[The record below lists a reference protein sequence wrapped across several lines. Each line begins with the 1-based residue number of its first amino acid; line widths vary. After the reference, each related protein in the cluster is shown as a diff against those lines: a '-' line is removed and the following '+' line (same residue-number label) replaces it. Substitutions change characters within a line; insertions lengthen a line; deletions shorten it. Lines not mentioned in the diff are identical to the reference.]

1 MTERLVPHMPD
12 LWNTATLQKWLSAAE
27 TWLRDDVLVVANL
40 IQLAAVL
47 AALIVARLATPA
59 ARRGCARLKSRL
71 SAGGW
76 VARAL
81 QEFDDNL
88 LPIIWL
94 AVQWPMYLLASGTA
108 LGGKLIE
115 VTVSL
120 LAAWIVIQFTS
131 ILIRDPSLRRT
142 ATILAWTVAA
152 LNIVDLLDPLVDALD
167 RFAIDIGGF
176 RLSVLVV
183 IKGMILFAILLWLA
197 LFLSHVLERR
207 LSASQRLSPSVRVL
221 FGQLSRIIF
230 VTVAV
235 VVALASVGVDLTAF
249 AVFTG
254 ALGVGLGL
262 GLQKVVGNLFSG
274 VLLLMDRSIKPGDV
288 IAVGDT
294 YGWINFMGARY
305 VSVVTRDGTE
315 HLIPNET
322 LITTAVENWSYSNDL
337 LRLKIPI
344 GISYKADPH
353 RAIALVLDAAREV
366 ERVLDEPKPVVLVNK
381 FGDSSVDLEARIWI
395 NDPRNGVSNVKS
407 QVLLRVWDKFH
418 AEGIEIPFP
427 QRDIHIRSN
436 EADFAP
442 RSSGA

>member
-1 MTERLVPHMPD
+1 MPD
-12 LWNTATLQKWLSAAE
+12 LWNTATLQKWLAAAE

-59 ARRGCARLKSRL
+59 ARRGCTRLKSRL

-81 QEFDDNL
+81 QEFEDNL

-94 AVQWPMYLLASGTA
+94 AVQWPMYLLASGTT

-131 ILIRDPSLRRT
+131 ILIRDPALRRT

-167 RFAIDIGGF
+167 QVAIDIGGF

-353 RAIALVLDAAREV
+353 RAIALVLEAAKEV
-366 ERVLDEPKPVVLVNK
+366 ERVLDEPKTVVLVK
-381 FGDSSVDLEARIWI
+381 AFGDSSVDLEARIWI

-407 QVLLRVWDKFH
+407 QLLLRVWDKFH

-427 QRDIHIRSN
+427 QRDLHIRSN

>member
-1 MTERLVPHMPD
+1 MSD
-12 LWNTATLQKWLSAAE
+12 FWNTATLQKWFTAVES
-27 TWLRDDVLVVANL
+27 WLHDEVFVVANL
-40 IQLAAVL
+40 IQLGAVL

-59 ARRGCARLKSRL
+59 ARRGCARLKSRV

-94 AVQWPMYLLASGTA
+94 AIQWPMYLLASGTA

-120 LAAWIVIQFTS
+120 LAAWVVIQFTS
-131 ILIRDPSLRRT
+131 ILIRDQALRRT
-142 ATILAWTVAA
+142 ATILAWVVAA
-152 LNIVDLLDPLVDALD
+152 LNIVDLLDPLIAALD
-167 RFAIDIGGF
+167 RVSVNLGGF
-176 RLSVLVV
+176 HLSVMVV
-183 IKGMILFAILLWLA
+183 IKGLILFAVLLWLA
-197 LFLSHVLERR
+197 LFFSQVLERR
-207 LSASQRLSPSVRVL
+207 LGASQRLSPSVRVL
-221 FGQLSRIIF
+221 FGQLSKIILI
-230 VTVAV
+230 TVAI

-274 VLLLMDRSIKPGDV
+274 VLLLMDHSIKPGDV

-322 LITTAVENWSYSNDL
+322 LITTPVENWSYSNNL

-353 RAIALVLDAAREV
+353 KAIALVLEAAKEV
-366 ERVLDEPKPVVLVNK
+366 ERVLDEPKTVVLVK
-381 FGDSSVDLEARIWI
+381 GFGDSSVDLEARIWI

-427 QRDIHIRSN
+427 QRDLHIKSN
-436 EADFAP
+436 EADFAARP
-442 RSSGA
+442 SET

>member
-1 MTERLVPHMPD
+1 MSD
-12 LWNTATLQKWLSAAE
+12 LWNTATLQKWFNAAE
-27 TWLRDDVLVVANL
+27 AWLRDDVFVVANL
-40 IQLAAVL
+40 IQLGAVL

-59 ARRGCARLKSRL
+59 ARRGCARLKSRVGD
-71 SAGGW
+71 GGW

-81 QEFDDNL
+81 QEFNDNL

-94 AVQWPMYLLASGTA
+94 AIQWPMYLLASGTP

-120 LAAWIVIQFTS
+120 LAAWVVIQFTS
-131 ILIRDPSLRRT
+131 ILIRDEALRRT

-152 LNIVDLLDPLVDALD
+152 LNIVDLLDPLIAARD
-167 RFAIDIGGF
+167 RVSVNLGGF
-176 RLSVLVV
+176 HLSIMVV
-183 IKGMILFAILLWLA
+183 IKGLILFAILLWLA
-197 LFLSHVLERR
+197 LFFSQTLERR
-207 LSASQRLSPSVRVL
+207 LSTSQRLSPSVRVL
-221 FGQLSRIIF
+221 FGQLSKIILI
-230 VTVAV
+230 TVAI

-274 VLLLMDRSIKPGDV
+274 VLLLMDHSIKPGDV

-322 LITTAVENWSYSNDL
+322 LITTPVENWSYSNNL

-353 RAIALVLDAAREV
+353 KAIALVLEAAKEL
-366 ERVLDEPKPVVLVNK
+366 ERVLDEPKTVVLLK
-381 FGDSSVDLEARIWI
+381 GFGDSSVDLEARIWI

-407 QVLLRVWDKFH
+407 QLLLRVWDKFH

-427 QRDIHIRSN
+427 QRDLHIKSN
-436 EADFAP
+436 EADFTARP
-442 RSSGA
+442 SGA